1 MQAIVPAGEAIL
13 PGLAQTSCSLR
24 WERAMSVNC
33 DWMKLLSAPRQPF
46 VGLTLMAV
54 LGIVVAEVVPL
65 RSTALNSAAIVLAIS
80 ILITVRWP
88 KLAATYLIVAIG
100 FFVLHK
106 FATTNTAGQQLADKL
121 SERPRVVTAVGS
133 VITEPKIAPSGF
145 ATFLLK
151 LRSIEFDGRTEPTR
165 AVWQVRWKGAPE
177 FGDELQLFGTAE
189 PVAPPR
195 NPGEFDMRRYL
206 ARHDV
211 HRMLFARYPEDG
223 RLIRHGGGNPILRA
237 AQTSRTWM
245 QNALCRGLDDAPEV
259 KSFITGIVLGIRHD
273 TPEDIEEPFQQTG
286 TIHLFAVAGLHV
298 GIVAALLWVIAAIA
312 RLPRKRAAAF
322 IIPSLFFYAAVTGLH
337 IPALRAAVMASILV
351 GSYFFERRVFLP
363 NSLAAAAFFIL
374 CWNTNELFST
384 GFQLSFAVVG
394 AIVLFADPLFRL
406 FQRRAAPDPFL
417 PLSLL
422 RGPRRWMHSSYEW
435 LCGAAAVSLAAWI
448 GSLPLVLWYFHLVT
462 PISLLANLVV
472 VPIAFFVLAV
482 ALLSLMTTPLLPW
495 VALIFNNANWA
506 LATLVIGI
514 VHLFAQIPGGHF
526 YVSEPNWGRRMSAKV
541 MVLDLG
547 TGAAVHI
554 RVNGH
559 DWLVDCGSERSY
571 ERIVREYLHWAGV
584 NRLTGLVLT
593 HGDSQHIGGFKQ
605 LLSDFPRVRVID
617 NPAPDRSLI
626 HRRLSRILSGLK
638 GRGLKPDKL
647 AAGDNFHLSPEA
659 VAHVLF
665 PPRGFAGVRAD
676 DQALV
681 IRLPIA
687 PGIFGLFMSDNGAET
702 ERALLRNGSI
712 LQSDVLVKGQ
722 HYSGTSGSA
731 PFLDAVSPRL
741 IIASSSEFP
750 EHERISEVWTD
761 QLRTSGIKLFRQDET
776 GAVELNF
783 SDQEWTA
790 RAYLTGEVF
799 RSVSR

>member
-1 MQAIVPAGEAIL
+1 
-13 PGLAQTSCSLR
+13 
-24 WERAMSVNC
+24 
-33 DWMKLLSAPRQPF
+33 MKLLSAPRQPF
-46 VGLTLMAV
+46 VGLTLMAAT
-54 LGIVVAEVVPL
+54 GIVVAEVVPFAP
-65 RSTALNSAAIVLAIS
+65 TALISAALLFGIC
-80 ILITVRWP
+80 ILIALCWP
-88 KLAATYLIVAIG
+88 RLPATYLIVAFG
-100 FFVLHK
+100 FFLLHK
-106 FATTNTAGQQLADKL
+106 FTTTNTAGQQLANKL
-121 SERPRVVTAVGS
+121 QERPRVVTAVGC
-133 VITEPKIAPSGF
+133 VITEPKISASGF

-151 LRSIEFDGRTEPTR
+151 LKSIELEGKTESTR
-165 AVWQVRWKGAPE
+165 AVWQIRWKGAPE
-177 FGDELQLFGTAE
+177 FGDELKLFGTAE
-189 PVAPPR
+189 PIAPPR
-195 NPGEFDMRRYL
+195 NPGEFDMRAYL
-206 ARHDV
+206 ERHDV
-211 HRMLFARYPEDG
+211 RRMLFVRYPEDG
-223 RLIRHGGGNPILRA
+223 TLIRHGGGNRVLRA
-237 AQTSRTWM
+237 AQASRTWI

-259 KSFITGIVLGIRHD
+259 KSFISGIVLGIRHE

-298 GIVAALLWVIAAIA
+298 GIVAALLWVLAAIA

-406 FQRRAAPDPFL
+406 LQRRAAPDPFL
-417 PLSLL
+417 PQSLV

-435 LCGAAAVSLAAWI
+435 LCGGAAVSLAAWI
-448 GSLPLVLWYFHLVT
+448 GSLPLILWYFHLVT
-462 PISLLANLVV
+462 PISFLANLVV

-482 ALLSLMTTPLLPW
+482 ALLSLIATPLLPW
-495 VALIFNNANWA
+495 VAIVFNNANWT

-526 YVSEPNWGRRMSAKV
+526 YVGKPDWGNRISAK
-541 MVLDLG
+541 MTVLELG
-547 TGAAVHI
+547 AGAAAHV

-559 DWLVDCGSERSY
+559 DWLIDCGSERTY
-571 ERIVREYLHWAGV
+571 ERIVRQYLHWAGV
-584 NRLTGLVLT
+584 NRLTGVVLT
-593 HGDSQHIGGFKQ
+593 HGDSQHIGGITQ

-626 HRRLSRILSGLK
+626 HRRLSRIVSELG
-638 GRGLKPDKL
+638 GRKSVEV
-647 AAGDNFHLSPEA
+647 AAGDNFHLSRE
-659 VAHVLF
+659 VIAHVLF
-665 PPRGFAGVRAD
+665 PPRGFAGATAD

-681 IRLPIA
+681 IRLSIPSG
-687 PGIFGLFMSDNGAET
+687 PSVLFMSDNGAET
-702 ERALLRNGSI
+702 EGALLSNSTDR
-712 LQSDVLVKGQ
+712 QSDILVKGQ
-722 HYSGTSGSA
+722 HSSGISGSP
-731 PFLDAVSPRL
+731 PFLDAVRPRL
-741 IIASSSEFP
+741 VIATSREFP
-750 EHERISEVWTD
+750 KHERISEEWAE
-761 QLRTSGIKLFRQDET
+761 QLRARGIKLFRQDET

-783 SDQEWTA
+783 SNQEWTA